1 MGKLIVKDDLSD
13 PMKAEV
19 ILEEVYESV
28 RASYNLREAC
38 RVIGTGEALNIEI
51 PLVTQRVSGQQDV
64 PELEEAEI
72 TSQAYNHIS
81 SKLHKNVVH
90 IALSR
95 EAQMEAK
102 QDILS
107 MHVQDAGQEIGRME
121 NSEIADQFSA
131 LSSNDPGTN
140 WSGTDDPLDD
150 IMNAATTIRENG
162 FEPTQIWMEPGVYS
176 ALVTNDKLLDRL
188 ERGAT
193 ADGELGSIGGFD
205 IKLDQELTDGEA
217 YLVDPNA
224 PSFVLFDG
232 PEWISEYSSDTAF
245 YDGYIIADFLGLETV
260 LSEAAYRMTGLL
272 S

>member
-1 MGKLIVKDDLSD
+1 MGKLVVRDDLSD

-19 ILEEVYESV
+19 ILEEVYREV

-72 TSQAYNHIS
+72 SSQAYSHIS

-121 NSEIADQFSA
+121 NAEIADEFSA
-131 LSSNDPGTN
+131 LDSNSGSDWSASNDPF
-140 WSGTDDPLDD
+140 DD
-150 IMNAATTIRENG
+150 IMTAATTVRENG
-162 FEPTQIWMEPGVYS
+162 YEPTQLWMEPGVYS
-176 ALVTNDKLLDRL
+176 ALVSNDDILDRL

-193 ADGELGSIGGFD
+193 ADGQLGTIAGFD
-205 IKLDQELTDGEA
+205 IRLDQELPDGEA
-217 YLVDPNA
+217 YLIDPTA
-224 PSFVLFDG
+224 PAFVLFDG

-260 LSEAAYRMTGLL
+260 LPNAAYRLTDLL
-272 S
+272 G